1 MLLKRLAERS
11 GLADEVIESFDEKP
25 FSRLLLNPNRFL
37 SGSDGYPLAQ
47 QIHTA
52 EIDLV
57 RSLTTEGPCVIVGRC
72 VDSILAEHPGLVR
85 LFVSAPMEDRV
96 ARVMRRNGLD
106 EEQARARIART
117 DKERASYYRYFTDQK
132 WGLASNYDLCI
143 NSAMASIDGTV
154 DVIARFLES
163 RQASQ

>member
-1 MLLKRLAERS
+1 M
-11 GLADEVIESFDEKP
+11 IESFDEKP

-143 NSAMASIDGTV
+143 LSLIH
-154 DVIARFLES
+154 I
-163 RQASQ
+163 